1 MMASP
6 LHLTP
11 DELEN
16 HGQTVPIMCGARIGI
31 SRDRCRASLWARHG
45 RRNNMTL
52 RWIVAIAVIAVSVA
66 ALRQSAQA
74 GPRYVDDYGE
84 VHDVADG
91 SMVPERYRG
100 QVAPSCPTPPCP
112 TREQMTVRLKPRI
125 GHYNLSGV
133 YIPGDAELQ
142 DQIDREALAKGRSAL
157 PADLSTAQY
166 WEQRRRDQEGD
177 DRRFHDRAMTN
188 CLQSVGRT
196 GGWAAPGTC
205 GYR

>member
-1 MMASP
+1 MGRLSRFMR
-6 LHLTP
+6 
-11 DELEN
+11 
-16 HGQTVPIMCGARIGI
+16 VARIGI

-52 RWIVAIAVIAVSVA
+52 RWIVALAVMVVGLAP
-66 ALRQSAQA
+66 LRQSAQA

-84 VHDVADG
+84 VHDVADA
-91 SMVPERYRG
+91 SMVPARYRG
-100 QVAPSCPTPPCP
+100 QAAPSCPTPPCP

-133 YIPGDAELQ
+133 YIPGDDELQ
-142 DQIDREALAKGRSAL
+142 GQIDREALSTGRGTPPS
-157 PADLSTAQY
+157 DLSAAQY
-166 WEQRRRDQEGD
+166 WEQRRREQEGEE
-177 DRRFHDRAMTN
+177 RRFHDRAMTN
-188 CLQSVGRT
+188 CMQSVGRT

>member
-1 MMASP
+1 
-6 LHLTP
+6 
-11 DELEN
+11 
-16 HGQTVPIMCGARIGI
+16 
-31 SRDRCRASLWARHG
+31 
-45 RRNNMTL
+45 MTL
-52 RWIVAIAVIAVSVA
+52 RWIVALAVMAVSIP
-66 ALRQSAQA
+66 ALRAGAQA

-166 WEQRRRDQEGD
+166 WEQRRRDQDGD